1 MATATPLTATVPA
14 PATLAALA
22 AELETRLPAYLDDLR
37 LLAAIDSGSYDAT
50 GVNAIHDWLAARLAE
65 LGFTVTRH
73 AGDTLGC
80 HLLAGRVGA
89 SPRRILLLGHADTV
103 YPAGTA
109 SVRPMRQ
116 EGAKLLGPGTCDMK
130 AGLLTGLY
138 ALAALDAL
146 DLGPLGAIH
155 FLSVGDEEIDARSSI
170 PLIRETARNSDIAFT
185 LEAARANGDIV
196 TARKTMRWCTV
207 EATGRS
213 AHAGVEPEQGR
224 NAIVGLASLL
234 VELDKLNGLRPGV
247 TVNVGT
253 VTGGTV
259 ANVVPDRATA
269 RLDLRAWTAADMAA
283 LLDACRATVDGHHV
297 ADIRFRFTDDE
308 YSVMPALERT
318 PAVAQLEA
326 TAQAIAAALGF
337 GVNGAATGGASD
349 ASWVA
354 AEGTPVLDGLGP
366 VGGLDHS
373 PDEYIELASIVPR
386 TALLAGLLLAVSAP
400 QSSQS
405 NT

>member
-1 MATATPLTATVPA
+1 
-14 PATLAALA
+14 
-22 AELETRLPAYLDDLR
+22 
-37 LLAAIDSGSYDAT
+37 
-50 GVNAIHDWLAARLAE
+50 
-65 LGFTVTRH
+65 
-73 AGDTLGC
+73 
-80 HLLAGRVGA
+80 
-89 SPRRILLLGHADTV
+89 
-103 YPAGTA
+103 
-109 SVRPMRQ
+109 
-116 EGAKLLGPGTCDMK
+116 
-130 AGLLTGLY
+130 
-138 ALAALDAL
+138 
-146 DLGPLGAIH
+146 
-155 FLSVGDEEIDARSSI
+155 
-170 PLIRETARNSDIAFT
+170 
-185 LEAARANGDIV
+185 
-196 TARKTMRWCTV
+196 
-207 EATGRS
+207 
-213 AHAGVEPEQGR
+213 
-224 NAIVGLASLL
+224 
-234 VELDKLNGLRPGV
+234 
-247 TVNVGT
+247 
-253 VTGGTV
+253 
-259 ANVVPDRATA
+259 
-269 RLDLRAWTAADMAA
+269 AADMAA